1 MSNANEHILNSSRR
15 IAAALDVLC
24 ELRGTAQPKQSL
36 TLSRKACDK
45 MIRQLDEAYNEL
57 FGAQTDIT
65 NIADKLEELS
75 QHSYR
80 PTMYPEE
87 GKYNQVR
94 EYIEQRKQV
103 DEIFKNYCATH
114 SRRELCDRLTD
125 EFGWVVDVKS
135 LGTNIN
141 RH

>member
-1 MSNANEHILNSSRR
+1 MPNTNAHIVNSSRR
-15 IAAALDVLC
+15 IAATLDLLC

-36 TLSRKACDK
+36 TLSRKTCDK
-45 MIRQLDEAYNEL
+45 LIRQLDEAFNEL
-57 FGAQTDIT
+57 FGAQTDLT
-65 NIADKLEELS
+65 NYANKIEELS

-80 PTMYPEE
+80 PAMYPEE
-87 GKYNQVR
+87 GDYNAVR
-94 EYIEQRKQV
+94 EYIDQRKQNDV
-103 DEIFKNYCATH
+103 IFKTYCATH

-135 LGTNIN
+135 LGRNIQ

>member
-1 MSNANEHILNSSRR
+1 MANANDHIMNSSRR
-15 IAAALDVLC
+15 IAAALEYLC
-24 ELRGTAQPKQSL
+24 ELRDTAQPKQPI
-36 TLSRKACDK
+36 TLPKKACDK
-45 MIRQLDEAYNEL
+45 LIRQLNDAYCDM
-57 FGAQTDIT
+57 FGAQTDLT
-65 NIADKLEELS
+65 NNANKIEELS

-87 GKYNQVR
+87 GDYNAVR
-94 EYIEQRKQV
+94 VYIEQRKLK

-125 EFGWVVDVKS
+125 DFGWVVDDKS
-135 LGTNIN
+135 LGKNIQ